1 MAWHCR
7 LLEVKGDAVLDY
19 YLANT
24 ALVYIIIGFGCTLA
38 LYFGYKRDFVGNF
51 WMVLLLGIIGS
62 FLGAVIDYF
71 FSDIIIALTK
81 VSGHINIFPA
91 LITAC
96 IVISIYHKVSSKR
109 DR

>member
-1 MAWHCR
+1 M
-7 LLEVKGDAVLDY
+7 LDY

-24 ALVYIIIGFGCTLA
+24 ALVYIIIGFACTLV
-38 LYFGYKRDFVGNF
+38 LYFSYKRDFVGNF
-51 WMVLLLGIIGS
+51 WMVLILGIIGS

-71 FSDIIIALTK
+71 FGDIILALTK

-96 IVISIYHKVSSKR
+96 IVISIYHKVSSRR

>member
-1 MAWHCR
+1 M
-7 LLEVKGDAVLDY
+7 LDY

-24 ALVYIIIGFGCTLA
+24 ALVYIIIGFACTLV

-51 WMVLLLGIIGS
+51 WLVLLLGIIGS
-62 FLGAVIDYF
+62 FLGAVIEYF
-71 FSDIIIALTK
+71 FGDIIMKLTN

-96 IVISIYHKVSSKR
+96 LVITIYHKVSSKR

>member
-1 MAWHCR
+1 
-7 LLEVKGDAVLDY
+7 V
-19 YLANT
+19 
-24 ALVYIIIGFGCTLA
+24 
-38 LYFGYKRDFVGNF
+38 
-51 WMVLLLGIIGS
+51 IGS
-62 FLGAVIDYF
+62 FLGAVIEYF
-71 FSDIIIALTK
+71 FGDIIMALTK

>member
-1 MAWHCR
+1 MQII
-7 LLEVKGDAVLDY
+7 KGEAVLDY

-24 ALVYIIIGFGCTLA
+24 ALVYLIIGFGCTLV
-38 LYFGYKRDFVGNF
+38 LYFSYKRDFVGNF
-51 WMVLLLGIIGS
+51 WLVLVLGVIGS
-62 FLGAVIDYF
+62 FLGAVIEYF
-71 FSDIIIALTK
+71 FGDIIMALTK